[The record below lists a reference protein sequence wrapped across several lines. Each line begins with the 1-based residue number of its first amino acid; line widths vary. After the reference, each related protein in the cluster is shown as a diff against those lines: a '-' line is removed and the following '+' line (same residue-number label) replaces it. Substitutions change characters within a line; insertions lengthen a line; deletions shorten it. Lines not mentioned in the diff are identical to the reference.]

1 MDDAVFEPYLRLPE
15 EMRVNLVISQQPQ
28 RVYRYLRERH
38 LSRIHFY
45 PLVEQA
51 ANGQLSAESV
61 TGEAWGNFL
70 SAIFDTWVR
79 EDIGRVSIPLFEDT
93 LNVWR
98 EFQHDDAAQETLSAT
113 CLNCT
118 QLRFCLGCRIA
129 SDSVLCSGYRQFFAY
144 SAPYMRVMRDLLKQ
158 HRSPMELMALLR

>member
-1 MDDAVFEPYLRLPE
+1 MEDATFEPYLHRLKDI
-15 EMRVNLVISQQPQ
+15 RVTLSVSQQPQ
-28 RVYRYLRERH
+28 RVYRYLRERR

-70 SAIFDTWVR
+70 SAIFDIWVR

-93 LNVWR
+93 LNVWQER
-98 EFQHDDAAQETLSAT
+98 QHDDAVQETLSAT
-113 CLNCT
+113 CRNCT

-144 SAPYMRVMRDLLKQ
+144 SAPYMRVMRDLIKQ
-158 HRSPMELMALLR
+158 HRTPMELMALLR

>member
-1 MDDAVFEPYLRLPE
+1 MEDATFEPYHHRLKDI
-15 EMRVNLVISQQPQ
+15 RVTLSVSQQPQ

-38 LSRIHFY
+38 LSHIHFS
-45 PLVEQA
+45 PLVERDED
-51 ANGQLSAESV
+51 GYLSAASV

-70 SAIFDTWVR
+70 STIFCIWVR
-79 EDIGRVSIPLFEDT
+79 EDIGRISIPLFDDT
-93 LNVWR
+93 LTVWR
-98 EFQHDDAAQETLSAT
+98 EFQHRDAVQETLSAT
-113 CLNCT
+113 CRNCT
-118 QLRFCLGCRIA
+118 QLRFCQGCGIA